1 MFIQRFYKII
11 FIVFLP
17 FVFLGCATK
26 PPSKNSVVQL
36 PPQIMRQEV
45 LPSPENINN
54 GKKAPITEE
63 LEVKWVVFFKT
74 DFKGLLETNY
84 VRLTIA
90 PSDDLSRQF
99 DVHLGDISK
108 ASLFS
113 GGHETLKP
121 GYIYLELPEGE
132 YRIASISIPVG
143 TTLAVEKLN
152 LLFTVKKEMVNYL
165 GTLSFNGTKERIK
178 LGGVPVIKPGFDYQ
192 MEIRDERKEA
202 FADFGQKYPAVKN
215 PRNVNLIQIGK
226 NGRT

>member
-1 MFIQRFYKII
+1 MFIHRFYKII
-11 FIVFLP
+11 FIIFFPVVFS
-17 FVFLGCATK
+17 GCATK
-26 PPSKNSVVQL
+26 HPLKNPAVQL

-45 LPSPENINN
+45 LQSTENINN
-54 GKKAPITEE
+54 GKEQPISEQ

-84 VRLTIA
+84 VRLTIS
-90 PSDDLSRQF
+90 PSDDSSRPF
-99 DVHLGDISK
+99 DIHLGDISK

-132 YRIASISIPVG
+132 YRIESISIPVV

-152 LLFTVKKEMVNYL
+152 LAFTVQKEVVNYL

-192 MEIRDERKEA
+192 MEIRDERIEA
-202 FADFGQKYPAVKN
+202 FADLGQKYPTVKS
-215 PRNVNLIQIGK
+215 PKNVSLIQIGK
-226 NGRT
+226 NG